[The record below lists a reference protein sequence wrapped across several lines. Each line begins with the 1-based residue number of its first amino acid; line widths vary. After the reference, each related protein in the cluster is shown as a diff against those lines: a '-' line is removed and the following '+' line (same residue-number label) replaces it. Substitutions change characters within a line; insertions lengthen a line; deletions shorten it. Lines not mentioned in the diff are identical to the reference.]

1 MIEETLQVEDLT
13 HKSQNLEAELE
24 NTAKQLK
31 DITAIAADEA
41 EKSKSAKDVIKS
53 LTAQVCYALSSR

>member
-24 NTAKQLK
+24 NAAKQLNEV
-31 DITAIAADEA
+31 TAIAADEV
-41 EKSKSAKDVIKS
+41 EKSKSAKEVIKS
-53 LTAQVCYALSSR
+53 LTAQVCYVLSSR

>member
-53 LTAQVCYALSSR
+53 LTAQVCHAFSSR